1 MTLKAMIEEHVSTV
15 FLNTDD
21 FAETIKRRV
30 EDGRSN
36 RTTSLVAVVTWDP
49 PVSNSGE
56 GKREA
61 NLRGTIAV
69 PSGLNP
75 PLKMSDR
82 WIIGETTYATLAVHP
97 PQYGMQ
103 NVLIE
108 QRVGDM
114 RGGSLGVI

>member
-1 MTLKAMIEEHVSTV
+1 MTLKAMIDEHVSTV
-15 FLNTDD
+15 FLNADE

-30 EDGRSN
+30 EDGRNN
-36 RTTSLVAVVTWDP
+36 RTSSLTAIVTWDL
-49 PVSNSGE
+49 PVSYSGE

-61 NLRGTIAV
+61 KFRGTIAV
-69 PSGLNP
+69 ASGLNP
-75 PLKMSDR
+75 PPQMSDR
-82 WIIGETTYATLAVHP
+82 WIIGEMTYATLAVQP